1 MLRPEEVPTLKLPV
15 LLTKVSLVPPH
26 RAIIRHEALARKRS
40 VFTVRYK
47 DASVNTELIEAD
59 LEQLGNHG

>member
-15 LLTKVSLVPPH
+15 LSTKVSLVPPR
-26 RAIIRHEALARKRS
+26 RAIIRHKALARKRS
-40 VFTVRYK
+40 VFTFRYK